1 VPALQLLSTAETVD
15 VRRAAAAR
23 MVAKNFMVSFGSWV
37 NTRVVF
43 GKIVGKSED
52 LQNLELMQNKA
63 SG

>member
-43 GKIVGKSED
+43 GKVVGKSED
-52 LQNLELMQNKA
+52 LQKLELMQNKA